1 MRALPLLFLAACAT
15 TSASS
20 APAGPQLPEQFDAA
34 AVDSW
39 IAGHLQ
45 DKGFV
50 GLSVAIVKDGKVVLA
65 KGYGKKSLASG
76 EAVGADTP
84 FAVGSVTKQFVAAC
98 ILLLAEDGKLSVD
111 DKVAKYFPNLTRA
124 NDITLYELMTHT
136 SGYPDYYPLDFN
148 DTRMKKGIA
157 ADEIIRQYATGKL
170 DFEPGARWSYSNTGF
185 IILGRVVEK
194 VSGQPF
200 GEFLQKR
207 ILDPVGM
214 KHTLFDPDTK
224 NPALATGYTSFALG
238 DPQPAELEPKEWSF
252 TAGSIYSTAQDLA
265 LWDMALA
272 EGRVLKPESWAL
284 MSTPVKLTNGRTWD
298 YGCGIDVR
306 RMRNETVIE
315 HGGEVAGFLAE
326 NSMIPRT
333 RIAVV
338 ALSNADYA
346 NPGPVVGDILALILR
361 QPENV
366 PHVDGPPPKEVAL
379 SMLHQMQAG
388 KLDRANL
395 GEEFSIY
402 MSDEKLQKA
411 APRLAALGEPES
423 VVVNR
428 VAERGGMEVA
438 VIHFTFKTASAEA
451 YLYRT
456 PDGKIQEF
464 LLFH

>member
-1 MRALPLLFLAACAT
+1 MRALPLVLLAACAT
-15 TSASS
+15 TTTP
-20 APAGPQLPEQFDAA
+20 PAGPQPPEQFDVAG
-34 AVDSW
+34 VDAW

-50 GLSVAIVKDGKVVLA
+50 GLSVAVVKDGKVVLA
-65 KGYGKKSLASG
+65 KGYGKKSLATG

-84 FAVGSVTKQFVAAC
+84 FAVGSITKQFVAAC
-98 ILLLAEDGKLSVD
+98 VLLLAEDGKLSVD

-124 NDITLYELMTHT
+124 GDITLYQLMTHT
-136 SGYPDYYPLDFN
+136 SGYPDYYPLDFS
-148 DTRMKKGIA
+148 DRRMHRTIT
-157 ADEIIRQYATGKL
+157 ADEIIQQYATGKL
-170 DFEPGARWSYSNTGF
+170 DFEPGTRWSYSNTGF

-214 KHTLFDPDTK
+214 KHTLFDPDPK
-224 NPALATGYTSFALG
+224 QPALATGYTSFALG
-238 DPQPAELEPKEWSF
+238 SPEPAEVEPKEWSF
-252 TAGSIYSTAQDLA
+252 TAGAIYSTAADLA
-265 LWDMALA
+265 LWDLALA
-272 EGRVLKPESWAL
+272 EGRVLRPESWAL
-284 MSTPVKLTNGRTWD
+284 MTTPVKLANGRTWD
-298 YGCGIDVR
+298 YGCGVDVR
-306 RMRNETVIE
+306 RMRNETAIE

-326 NSMIPRT
+326 TSMIPRT

-346 NPGPVVGDILALILR
+346 NPGGLVGDIMALILR

-395 GEEFSIY
+395 GDEFSFY
-402 MSDEKLQKA
+402 MSDDKLAKA
-411 APRLAALGEPES
+411 APRLAALGEPET
-423 VVVNR
+423 VTLNR
-428 VAERGGMEVA
+428 VGERGGMEVA
-438 VIHFTFKTASAEA
+438 AIHFVFKTEA
-451 YLYRT
+451 ADALLYRT

-464 LLFH
+464 QLFR